1 MYRRAARDD
10 RRCLCHGV
18 SVGRGAH
25 DAFVDVDTVR
35 YSVPFQ
41 LVRDHVDVAID
52 EQTVRVF
59 HGTQLV
65 AAHPRS
71 REPYTR
77 VLDPAHVAGLW
88 RVAPA
93 VEAVTVPPLAPLG
106 RSLAEYAAI
115 VGGAR

>member
-1 MYRRAARDD
+1 M
-10 RRCLCHGV
+10 
-18 SVGRGAH
+18 
-25 DAFVDVDTVR
+25 
-35 YSVPFQ
+35 
-41 LVRDHVDVAID
+41 RDHVEVTVD

-65 AAHPRS
+65 ATHARS

-88 RVAPA
+88 RLAPEVEPVAA
-93 VEAVTVPPLAPLG
+93 TPLAPLG
-106 RSLAEYAAI
+106 RSLADYAAI